1 MKKIKIEI
9 ISDFSC
15 PWCYIGKRRL
25 EKAIALRSKLDIS
38 VTFRPFQ
45 LNPGM
50 PRDGINRQMYY
61 KNKFGEARLETLR
74 TGIENAGKEDGI
86 FFCNTV
92 DAVAPNT
99 LSAHVLMFWAKQNT
113 DIDSNKLSDKI
124 FYSHHVACENI
135 GDHKVLAQLG
145 EEVGMDKNLIISNLM
160 EGNDEDQVKLQIQ
173 QSGAKGVS
181 GVPFFIFNDQFTIS
195 GAQPVESFTSVFDHV
210 LDMGKN
216 HNRSF

>member
-1 MKKIKIEI
+1 
-9 ISDFSC
+9 
-15 PWCYIGKRRL
+15 L
-25 EKAIALRSKLDIS
+25 EKAIALRSELDIS

-74 TGIENAGKEDGI
+74 TSIENAGKEDGI

-113 DIDSNKLSDKI
+113 D
-124 FYSHHVACENI
+124 
-135 GDHKVLAQLG
+135 DHKVLAQLG
-145 EEVGMDKNLIISNLM
+145 EEVGMDKNFIISNLM

-210 LDMGKN
+210 LDMGKT